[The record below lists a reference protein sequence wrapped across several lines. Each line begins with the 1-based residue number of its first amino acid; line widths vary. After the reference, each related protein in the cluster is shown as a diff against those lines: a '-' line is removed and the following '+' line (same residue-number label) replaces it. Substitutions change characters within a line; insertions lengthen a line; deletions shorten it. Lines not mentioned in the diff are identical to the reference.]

1 MIWARVF
8 PVALVLAAGVG
19 AARAEPLTEF
29 RWLAPGADAA
39 AQATRAPAEC
49 LKPASNAEDAYKI
62 EVGRVVFRTPEL
74 FGGQAARV
82 GLSCNACHIN
92 GRNNATFFI
101 DGVSGL
107 PGTVDVTTS
116 VFSKTRGDG
125 VMNPRPIPSLVGTAF
140 NTAYGHDAKVTS
152 LREFVHGVA
161 VEEFQGAEPDP
172 QVFDALM
179 VYVTALDPVGC
190 TGPDTVAITLK
201 STLSDLDRGL
211 AALDASADRGDKAV
225 GDLLVLGLRTML
237 GRLNERYAGAGL
249 TEVTPEIVGA
259 SRGLEKLWHDNAGK
273 PAAFH
278 AGLKTWR
285 DDFHRVEA
293 RLTTLESKSLFNP
306 VIVTRVVGESAADH

>member
-1 MIWARVF
+1 MKTRRVL
-8 PVALVLAAGVG
+8 PLGLVLAAGIG

-39 AQATRAPAEC
+39 AQVTRAPAEC
-49 LKPASNAEDAYKI
+49 LKPADNAEDAYDI

-92 GRNNATFFI
+92 GRNNPTFFI
-101 DGVSGL
+101 DGVTGL
-107 PGTVDVTTS
+107 PGTVDVTTW

-152 LREFVHGVA
+152 LSEFVHGVA
-161 VEEFQGAEPDP
+161 VEEFQGEEPDP
-172 QVFDALM
+172 HVFKALM
-179 VYVTALDPVGC
+179 AYVTALDPVGC
-190 TGPDTVAITLK
+190 TGPSTVAITLK

-211 AALDASADRGDKAV
+211 SALDASVDRGDKAV
-225 GDLLVLGLRTML
+225 GHMLVLGLRTML

-249 TEVTPEIVGA
+249 SEVTPDIVGA
-259 SRGLEKLWHDNAGK
+259 SRGLETLWHDDGGK
-273 PAAFH
+273 PKAFH

-285 DDFHRVEA
+285 ENFDRVEA
-293 RLTTLESKSLFNP
+293 KLMGLESKSLFNP
-306 VIVTRVVGESAADH
+306 AVVRRVVKESPSGN